1 MQRMIRIRG
10 RSANRI
16 RQSWDNRLFDALANT
31 FLILL
36 TIVTLYPL
44 WFVLVASFTDYK
56 LINAGTLLLY
66 PRGFQVAGYKM
77 VFADWRVWT
86 GYANTLFYT
95 VCGTAFGALVTILAG
110 YAFSRKDLPGSGIL
124 MKLFIF
130 TMYFGGGLIPT
141 YLMIK
146 NLGLLDTRLL
156 MILQG
161 SVSVHNVIVVRSFMR
176 TNIPD
181 ELLDAATIDGC
192 GNGTFFM
199 SIVMPLSKAILAVMV
214 LYIAVSHWNS
224 YFNALIY
231 LTDRY
236 KYPLQVFLRQILLQ
250 TAENHELAEDV
261 EAVMEMQQMVATI
274 RYSIIVVSTA
284 PILCLYPFI
293 QKYFVK
299 GVMIGSVKG

>member
-1 MQRMIRIRG
+1 MAKTG
-10 RSANRI
+10 RTMKK
-16 RQSWDNRLFDALANT
+16 SWDNRLFDALANT
-31 FLILL
+31 FLIVMVV
-36 TIVTLYPL
+36 ITLYPL
-44 WFVLVASFTDYK
+44 WFILVASVTDYK
-56 LINAGTLLLY
+56 LINSGTLLLW
-66 PRGFQVAGYKM
+66 PRGFHLMGYRR
-77 VFADWRVWT
+77 VFQDWRIWS
-86 GYANTLFYT
+86 GYINTIIYTVGGTLF
-95 VCGTAFGALVTILAG
+95 GAVTTILAG
-110 YAFSRKDLPGSGIL
+110 YAFSRRDLPGSGIL

-141 YLMIK
+141 YIMVNK
-146 NLGLLDTRLL
+146 LGLLDTRLL

-161 SVSVHNVIVVRSFMR
+161 SISVHNIIVVRSFMK

-192 GNGTFFM
+192 GNGTFFV

-231 LTDRY
+231 LTDMH
-236 KYPLQVFLRQILLQ
+236 KYPLQVFLREILLKTVQ
-250 TAENHELAEDV
+250 NADVVENMEEVL
-261 EAVMEMQQMVATI
+261 EMQQMAATI
-274 RYSIIVVSTA
+274 RYSMIVVSTA
-284 PILCLYPFI
+284 PILCAYPFV

>member
-1 MQRMIRIRG
+1 MQSMIRTQKP
-10 RSANRI
+10 ANKI

-36 TIVTLYPL
+36 TIITIYPL
-44 WFVLVASFTDYK
+44 WFILVASFTDYK

-66 PRGFQVAGYKM
+66 PRGFQTAGYEL
-77 VFADWRVWT
+77 VFEDWRVWT

-95 VCGTAFGALVTILAG
+95 IAGTFFGAMVTILAG

-141 YLMIK
+141 YIMINK
-146 NLGLLDTRLL
+146 LGLLDTRLL

-161 SVSVHNVIVVRSFMR
+161 SISVHNIIVVRSFMK

-192 GNGTFFM
+192 GNGTFFV

-231 LTDRY
+231 LTDMH
-236 KYPLQVFLRQILLQ
+236 KYPLQVFLREILLKTVQ
-250 TAENHELAEDV
+250 NADVVENMEEVL
-261 EAVMEMQQMVATI
+261 EMQQMAATI
-274 RYSIIVVSTA
+274 RYSMIVVSTA
-284 PILCLYPFI
+284 PILCAYPFV

>member
-1 MQRMIRIRG
+1 
-10 RSANRI
+10 
-16 RQSWDNRLFDALANT
+16 
-31 FLILL
+31 
-36 TIVTLYPL
+36 
-44 WFVLVASFTDYK
+44 
-56 LINAGTLLLY
+56 
-66 PRGFQVAGYKM
+66 
-77 VFADWRVWT
+77 
-86 GYANTLFYT
+86 
-95 VCGTAFGALVTILAG
+95 
-110 YAFSRKDLPGSGIL
+110 
-124 MKLFIF
+124 
-130 TMYFGGGLIPT
+130 
-141 YLMIK
+141 MIK

>member
-1 MQRMIRIRG
+1 MQRMIRTRG